1 MRYLV
6 VKDPDGNDTGLLQE
20 DFGEFRIVD
29 PLNVDDNGNP
39 KPASKAQLKK
49 MGGGNAE
56 LQLDEQATEDRAQR
70 DAQLQGEG

>member
-6 VKDPDGNDTGLLQE
+6 VKDPEGNDTGLLQE

-29 PLNVDDNGNP
+29 PQNLDDNGQP
-39 KPASKAQLKK
+39 KPASKTQLKK
-49 MGGGNAE
+49 MGAGDAE
-56 LQLDEQATEDRAQR
+56 LRLDEQATEDRAQR